1 MWDDLA
7 AIHAASFTTPAPWSA
22 PALQSATESAG
33 GFLLRD
39 GAGFLIGRAI
49 AGEAEM
55 LTLATRPDARGRGIG
70 GRLVA
75 AFLTK
80 ATENADTAFLEVA
93 ADNAPALRLYTR
105 HGFAIVATRR
115 RYYGATDAHVM
126 RRDLTI
132 GG

>member
-7 AIHAASFTTPAPWSA
+7 AIHAVSFTLPAPWSA
-22 PALQSATESAG
+22 AALQGAAESAG

-39 GAGFLIGRAI
+39 GQGFLIGRAI
-49 AGEAEM
+49 AGEAEL
-55 LTLATRPDARGRGIG
+55 LTLATHPDARGQGIG

-75 AFLTK
+75 AFLIR
-80 ATENADTAFLEVA
+80 AEQSADTAFLEVA
-93 ADNAPALRLYTR
+93 ADNAPAIRLYTR
-105 HGFAIVATRR
+105 HGFIPVATRS
-115 RYYGATDAHVM
+115 RYYGATDARVM